1 VVVIEV
7 VSVVETV
14 VEGLVRHALG
24 PVVVDPVMVS
34 ANGDVLLRPDA
45 VDAVVGHGERLGEPL
60 RFVVNSAVPDG
71 VHVPPVRLRL
81 WMNLRVAVNLGR
93 GSLEDAGS
101 RALGQSQTM
110 HRSEK
115 GGLRG
120 FDRIELIVRRGG
132 RAREIVDLIHLELEG
147 VTHIMPDKLKTGVP
161 DEVLDVAFSAGEK
174 VIEAENFVSFIE
186 KAFAEVGT

>member
-1 VVVIEV
+1 
-7 VSVVETV
+7 
-14 VEGLVRHALG
+14 
-24 PVVVDPVMVS
+24 
-34 ANGDVLLRPDA
+34 
-45 VDAVVGHGERLGEPL
+45 
-60 RFVVNSAVPDG
+60 
-71 VHVPPVRLRL
+71 
-81 WMNLRVAVNLGR
+81 MNLGVAVNLGR

-174 VIEAENFVSFIE
+174 VIQAENFVSFIE
-186 KAFAEVGT
+186 KAFTEVGT